1 MSMVDGTQQRV
12 HRRDANELDLLT
24 RPEHLFR
31 YYMRLMFFFHLAVR
45 SEEKERKRC
54 KINKKEKMYKGKR
67 EREAKNEGLTKC
79 YIFEIKY

>member
-24 RPEHLFR
+24 RPEYLFR

-45 SEEKERKRC
+45 SEEKERK
-54 KINKKEKMYKGKR
+54 KEM
-67 EREAKNEGLTKC
+67 
-79 YIFEIKY
+79 